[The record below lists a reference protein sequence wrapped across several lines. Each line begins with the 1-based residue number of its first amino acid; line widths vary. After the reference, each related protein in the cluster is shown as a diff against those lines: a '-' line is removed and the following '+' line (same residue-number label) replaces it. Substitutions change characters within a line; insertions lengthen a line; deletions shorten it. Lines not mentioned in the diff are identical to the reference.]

1 MFVLILD
8 PSWASVN
15 RGILL
20 CSDCCSVHRSLGRHI
35 SIIKSTRQGDWN
47 PSVLNFVNSLNSHGA
62 NSVWEHTLLD
72 SKGSKGL
79 KKPTSKDPIIPNKQ
93 DFIRAKHLNLTFVLK
108 ANNDD
113 SQFCFGKFYI

>member
-1 MFVLILD
+1 M
-8 PSWASVN
+8 N

-35 SIIKSTRQGDWN
+35 SIIKSTRQGWN

-72 SKGSKGL
+72 SKGSKGI
-79 KKPTSKDPIIPNKQ
+79 KKPSSKDPIIPNKQ
-93 DFIRAKHLNLTFVLK
+93 DFIRAKHLNLNFVLK
-108 ANNDD
+108 PSNDD
-113 SQFCFGKFYI
+113 GQFCFGK